1 MVTVHGFL
9 MMECWNVGVM
19 GECLL
24 SPLRRMERYTQ
35 PSSGRQ
41 PLILHESLGQYSNI
55 PLFQFS
61 SEGRE
66 ELRYQ
71 SKITFGTSLREQLQ
85 LMLLNRICHN
95 NQKILKSIMLQIM
108 SDLTIVLGRINL
120 LL

>member
-9 MMECWNVGVM
+9 MLECWNVGVM

-24 SPLRRMERYTQ
+24 TPLRRMERYTQ

-41 PLILHESLGQYSNI
+41 PLILHESLGQYSII

-61 SEGRE
+61 SEGHE
-66 ELRYQ
+66 ELRYL

-85 LMLLNRICHN
+85 LMLLNWICHN
-95 NQKILKSIMLQIM
+95 NQKILKSIMRQIM

-120 LL
+120 C